1 MQTLTTKN
9 REGKGGIICKQKEFK
24 GMYNSTSM
32 IPNNKETMFIDRNS
46 VENTKSLE
54 F

>member
-1 MQTLTTKN
+1 
-9 REGKGGIICKQKEFK
+9 
-24 GMYNSTSM
+24 MYNSTCM
-32 IPNNKETMFIDRNS
+32 IPNNKETMFIDRKS

>member
-1 MQTLTTKN
+1 
-9 REGKGGIICKQKEFK
+9 
-24 GMYNSTSM
+24 MYNSTSM

>member
-9 REGKGGIICKQKEFK
+9 REGKGGRICKQKEFK
-24 GMYNSTSM
+24 GMYNSMS
-32 IPNNKETMFIDRNS
+32 PNNKETMFIDRNS